1 MTEQVI
7 DIPTELARR
16 RATYEEYQ
24 ALPQSTHLVEWVE
37 GEIVEHMPPTITHQD
52 LASYLTTLLRLFV
65 DFIGLGKV
73 MSAPTEM
80 RCRAGGN
87 AREPDVL
94 FVAQEN
100 LGRVANDKRLEG
112 PADLVI
118 EIISA
123 DSVARDLDEKFVE
136 YQECGVPEYWVID
149 PRPDR
154 QRAFFYQRE
163 ARGPFDFIKP
173 EADGVY
179 RSQVVPG
186 FWLNVNWLWEKP
198 DALLT
203 VGEILKLPAETLAQL
218 RARKGQS

>member
-7 DIPTELARR
+7 EIPTELSRR

-24 ALPQSTHLVEWVE
+24 ALPQSSRLVEWVE
-37 GEIVEHMPPTITHQD
+37 GETIEHIPPPITHQD

-65 DFIGLGKV
+65 DFLGLGKV
-73 MSAPTEM
+73 MAAPTEM
-80 RCRAGGN
+80 RCQPDGN
-87 AREPDVL
+87 AREPDVV
-94 FVAQEN
+94 FVAREH
-100 LGRVANDKRLEG
+100 LAFVANDRRIEG
-112 PADLVI
+112 PADVVI
-118 EIISA
+118 EIVSA

-154 QRAFFYQRE
+154 QRAFFYQRDAQDRFE
-163 ARGPFDFIKP
+163 LIKP

-179 RSQVVPG
+179 RSRLIPG
-186 FWLNVNWLWEKP
+186 FWLRVEWLWEKP

-203 VGEILKLPAETLAQL
+203 VGEILNLPAEILAQL
-218 RARKGQS
+218 RARKAGS

>member
-7 DIPTELARR
+7 EIQTELSRR

-37 GEIVEHMPPTITHQD
+37 GEIIEYMPPTITHQD
-52 LASYLTTLLRLFV
+52 LVSYLTTLLRLFA
-65 DFIGLGKV
+65 DFLGLGKV

-80 RCRAGGN
+80 RCRSGGN
-87 AREPDVL
+87 SREPDVL
-94 FVAQEN
+94 FVAQEH
-100 LGRVANDKRLEG
+100 LARVANDRRIEG

-154 QRAFFYQRE
+154 QRAFFYQRDT
-163 ARGPFDFIKP
+163 RGQFELIKP

-179 RSQVVPG
+179 RSRLIPG
-186 FWLNVNWLWEKP
+186 FWLKVTWLWEKP
-198 DALLT
+198 DALLA
-203 VGEILKLPAETLAQL
+203 VGEILNLPAETRAQL
-218 RARKGQS
+218 RAHKAGG